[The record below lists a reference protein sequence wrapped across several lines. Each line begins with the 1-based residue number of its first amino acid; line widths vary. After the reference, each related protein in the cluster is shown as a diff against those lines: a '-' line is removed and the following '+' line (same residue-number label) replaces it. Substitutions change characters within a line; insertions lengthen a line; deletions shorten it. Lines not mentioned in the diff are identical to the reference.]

1 MSVERGDR
9 TRSWASRPTRTNRL
23 RLSGGTSGPGSVEP
37 APAPALAVVAALR
50 SEQRALR
57 RALPAGTP
65 IARCGM
71 GARRMLA
78 VDALEIDQASAVV
91 VAGVAGSVNP
101 QCAPGDIVVPSEV
114 WDAYGRIA
122 LPASALLVAE
132 LRASGYVVHTG
143 ALQSTSEIVHGAA
156 RRELADA
163 GVIAVDMES
172 GPVLRRLMAA
182 DPDQPRALAV
192 VRVVVD
198 TPERPLLRPGTV
210 SAGIRALSTLT
221 RLGPALQS
229 WSAAVGPRDIL
240 LAAPRSFCAGV
251 ERAIDIVNLALD
263 RTDGPVYVRRQIVHN
278 AHVVAELESRGT
290 VFVTELD
297 EVPDGAVVVL
307 SAHGVAPAVR
317 EQAQRHSMQVID
329 ATCPL
334 VAKVH
339 AETRRFLNRGDSVI
353 LIGHDGHDETEGT
366 LGEAPGEITLVA
378 DLQAARTVQV
388 ARPEQVAYVT
398 QTTLATDE
406 AEQIAAALRDRFP
419 GIAEPPS
426 DDICYAT
433 TNRQNAVRAIA
444 EAADL
449 VLVVGSQNSS
459 NSRRLVEVA
468 QRSGAR
474 AELIEDASAI
484 RPEWLIAARTVG
496 ITAGASA
503 PPQLVDQVLATL
515 GALGPLDIT
524 EHSVAREDI
533 TFALPKE
540 VES

>member
-9 TRSWASRPTRTNRL
+9 NRLWSTRSARL
-23 RLSGGTSGPGSVEP
+23 NLTEGGSGTLDSSPVS
-37 APAPALAVVAALR
+37 ATQLAVVTALR
-50 SEQRALR
+50 SEQLALR

-71 GARRMLA
+71 GASRMLV
-78 VDALEIDQASAVV
+78 VDAAEVDQALAVV
-91 VAGVAGSVNP
+91 VAGVAGSVD
-101 QCAPGDIVVPSEV
+101 ARYLPGDIVVPSEV
-114 WDAYGRIA
+114 RDGQGSIG
-122 LPASALLVAE
+122 LPAAALLVAE
-132 LRASGYVVHTG
+132 LRAAGHVVHSG
-143 ALQSTSEIVHGAA
+143 VLQSTVEIVHGAA
-156 RRELADA
+156 RRELAQS
-163 GVIAVDMES
+163 GVVAVDMES
-172 GPVLRRLMAA
+172 GPVLRRLLAD
-182 DPDQPRALAV
+182 DPDASRALAV
-192 VRVVVD
+192 VRVIVD
-198 TPERPLLRPGTV
+198 TPDRPLLRPGTV

-221 RLGPALQS
+221 RIGPALQR
-229 WSAAVGPRDIL
+229 WSSAVGPRTVL

-263 RTDGPVYVRRQIVHN
+263 RASGPVYVRRQIVHN
-278 AHVVAELESRGT
+278 AHVVAELESRGA
-290 VFVTELD
+290 VFVTELS

-317 EQAQRHSMQVID
+317 TEAMRRDMQVID

-339 AETRRFLNRGDSVI
+339 AEARRFLARGDSVI
-353 LIGHDGHDETEGT
+353 LIGHQGHDETEGT
-366 LGEAPGEITLVA
+366 LGEAPDEITLVP
-378 DLQAARTVQV
+378 DLATARVIEV
-388 ARPEQVAYVT
+388 ARPDRLAYVT

-406 AEQIAAALRDRFP
+406 VEQIAEVLRERFP
-419 GIAEPPS
+419 GIAAPPS

-444 EAADL
+444 ADADL
-449 VLVVGSQNSS
+449 VLVIGSQNSS

-468 QRSGAR
+468 ERVGAR
-474 AELIEDASAI
+474 AQLIDDATGI
-484 RPEWLIAARTVG
+484 RPGWLASARTVG

-503 PPQLVDQVLATL
+503 PPGLVDEVLATL
-515 GALGPLDIT
+515 GALGALEIS
-524 EHSVAREDI
+524 ERSVAREDI